1 MSQIM
6 SLISRYVFQK
16 CVDRYKGDWHAKIL
30 TCLDQFKIM
39 SFAQILINRAK
50 EFIVMTTFALA

>member
-1 MSQIM
+1 M
-6 SLISRYVFQK
+6 SLISRYEFQK